1 MKNNIGEARRSYALT
16 TETGTYTQEDAAHD
30 FGVSLSAYRRWEQ
43 GVSKGLKGEQLRMMA
58 EKFGVTVDYL
68 IGVTDRPTY
77 NYAVVDMREKPQ
89 DALTAEEM
97 ELLDS
102 FRSLD
107 ATGRQA
113 ALYAV
118 RGIAAA
124 HRQSGDASN
133 TVAG

>member
-16 TETGTYTQEDAAHD
+16 TETGTYTQEDAARD

-43 GVSKGLKGEQLRMMA
+43 GVSKGLKGEQLRMMS

-77 NYAVVDMREKPQ
+77 NYALVSIPERPQ
-89 DALTAEEM
+89 DTLTDEERD
-97 ELLDS
+97 LLDT

-107 ATGRQA
+107 DRGRQA

-124 HRQSGDASN
+124 HRQSGDAQN